1 MIVVKFGGTSVGD
14 AAAIERATEIVR
26 GRLARRPLV
35 VVSALAGTTNALLAI
50 AEQAEKGQL
59 IGALRGVEG
68 LRERHLAETSSL
80 LGDEGA
86 GAEIATDLSAMFDEL
101 ASLAEALSVLGH
113 LTPRSLDAI
122 AAIGE
127 RLSSHLI
134 VAVLCARGIPAQLID
149 AGDVMITDDH
159 FTRAEPQPELIA
171 DATQRLIRPLLSSG
185 ITPVVGGFVGATPN
199 GIVTTLGRGGSDYSA
214 ALFGAALRA
223 EAIEIWT
230 DVDGMLTADPRV
242 VNGARLIEQIRFDEA
257 SELASFGAKV
267 LHPSTI
273 APAVKIGIPVF
284 IYNSRRP
291 EGCGTRITF
300 VAPRRPV
307 SAIAG
312 KKDVALIRIRTP
324 RMLLAHG
331 FLRRIFEI
339 FDENRTSVDVV
350 ATSEVSV
357 SMTIDDATHLDG
369 LLGALT
375 SLGDVSVE
383 RNRGIV
389 ALVGAGLGDSTST
402 MAQAL
407 GALGTIKVHMVS
419 LSSGGMNLTLIV
431 DGDQVLEAMRRLHSA
446 FFPVAQ

>member
-14 AAAIERATEIVR
+14 AAAIERATDIVR
-26 GRLARRPLV
+26 GRLARQPLV
-35 VVSALAGTTNALLAI
+35 VVSALAGTTNTLLSI

-68 LRERHLAETSSL
+68 LRERHLEEVSKL
-80 LGDEGA
+80 LGDRGVGA
-86 GAEIATDLSAMFDEL
+86 DVAADLSVMFDEL

-122 AAIGE
+122 ASIGE
-127 RLSSHLI
+127 RLSSHLV
-134 VAVLCARGIPAQLID
+134 VAVLCERGVPAQLVD
-149 AGDVMITDDH
+149 AGEVMITDDH

-171 DATQRLIRPLLSSG
+171 EATQRIIRPLLASG
-185 ITPVVGGFVGATPN
+185 TTPVVGGFVGATAT
-199 GIVTTLGRGGSDYSA
+199 GVTTTLGRGGSDYSA

-242 VNGARLIEQIRFDEA
+242 VDGARLIEQIRFDEA

-273 APAVKIGIPVF
+273 APAVKIGIPVY

-300 VAPRRPV
+300 DAPRRPV

-312 KKDVALIRIRTP
+312 KRDVALIRIRTP

-331 FLRRIFEI
+331 FMRRIFEI

-375 SLGDVSVE
+375 ALGDVSVE

-389 ALVGAGLGDSTST
+389 ALVGAGLGDSTAT

-407 GALGTIKVHMVS
+407 AALGNVKVHMVS
-419 LSSGGMNLTLIV
+419 LSSGGINLTLVV
-431 DGDQVLEAMRRLHSA
+431 DGDQVLEGMRRLHSS
-446 FFPVAQ
+446 FFPVGQ